1 MIVKY
6 CTNCGTKTTPKTT
19 FCYECGMKLEESKSK
34 TPSEPKMQTS
44 NLQTLIQDSKE
55 TGWRQ
60 TNAIKEIGTIQTS
73 EAVEHLI
80 TLLAWKQID
89 RKYDI
94 SGGSVKK
101 LSSADQL
108 DSFNVRTAAAE
119 SLIKLGSISVE
130 PLISLLENDFL
141 EYSPGNAEYYKNM
154 SRHWVPGPIGE
165 YYVKNHATYILGKI
179 GDERAIDVL
188 YNCFMYAD
196 YPTNYNWDGIVYSP
210 FRTIDI
216 TVAMNAL
223 IKCGKVSDGA
233 LETVIQCFILTLS
246 DLKQGLY
253 IEEGGWLDRKSDGH
267 YSDRLTNSATAL
279 AYLGQPSI
287 DPLLKLF
294 SQKPEI
300 EQEIMAILGSIK
312 GLKVFDQII
321 QRLSVP
327 KGNSENPEYWGWI
340 ESNQEMYSL
349 IRDIIIEYGPEG
361 NALLIE
367 ALQDSDSMVRLG
379 ATRGMGLVGHP
390 SFVNP
395 LTAATSDHDSNVA
408 FAALGALRRTT
419 GTLEKLPYSD
429 VEWIDLKLISDEWEN
444 KQVKWR

>member
-19 FCYECGMKLEESKSK
+19 FCDECGMKLEESKSK
-34 TPSEPKMQTS
+34 RNLEPKIQTS
-44 NLQTLIQDSKE
+44 NLQTLIKDSKE

-60 TNAIKEIGTIQTS
+60 INAIKEIGTIQTS
-73 EAVEHLI
+73 DAVKHLI

-89 RKYDI
+89 RKYDVN
-94 SGGSVKK
+94 GRAKK
-101 LSSADQL
+101 LSDEEQL
-108 DSFNVRTAAAE
+108 ESFNVRKAAAE
-119 SLIKLGSISVE
+119 SLIKLGKLSVE
-130 PLISLLENDFL
+130 PLISLLENDFS
-141 EYSPGNAEYYKNM
+141 EYSSESVVDKKIASIYRKSNTD
-154 SRHWVPGPIGE
+154 GE

-179 GDERAIDVL
+179 GDERALDVI
-188 YNCFMYAD
+188 YKCFMYAD
-196 YPTNYNWDGIVYSP
+196 YPIKYDFEDIVYSP
-210 FRTIDI
+210 FRTVDI

-223 IKCGKVSDGA
+223 IKCGKVSEGA
-233 LETVIQCFILTLS
+233 LEKVIQGFIRTLS

-253 IEEGGWLDRKSDGH
+253 LEEDGSMDRKSDGS
-267 YSDRLTNSATAL
+267 YNDRLSNSASAL

-300 EQEIMAILGSIK
+300 EKEVMAILGSIK
-312 GLKVFDQII
+312 GRKVFDQII

-327 KGNSENPEYWGWI
+327 KGNSENPEDWGWI
-340 ESNQEMYSL
+340 ESNQELYSL
-349 IRDIIIEYGPEG
+349 IREIIIEYGPEG

-367 ALQDSDSMVRLG
+367 ALQDGDSMVRLG
-379 ATRGMGLVGHP
+379 ASRGMGLVGHP
-390 SFVNP
+390 SYVNP

-419 GTLEKLPYSD
+419 GNLEKLPYND
-429 VEWIDLKLISDEWEN
+429 VEWIDLKLITEVWEN
-444 KQVKWR
+444 KPVKWR